1 MRCFFLTENVHHRL
15 NARRVT
21 ADKDTSSFNV
31 TGALNHFRSGQNS
44 AWADQTER
52 KPTVTMQSEIISEQ
66 VSDRDKML
74 LVLHSNTF
82 LILNRM

>member
-1 MRCFFLTENVHHRL
+1 MKPHIRCFFLAENARHRL

-21 ADKDTSSFNV
+21 AEKDTSSFNV

-52 KPTVTMQSEIISEQ
+52 KPTVTIQSEIISEQ
-66 VSDRDKML
+66 VSDGDECYQCFTPTPL
-74 LVLHSNTF
+74 
-82 LILNRM
+82 